1 MTRKIR
7 LRLSRDFKTNLYK
20 IPIWGQSF
28 WTVWNFA
35 SFSQEYDFVF
45 MDQILRRY
53 FDLGFRH
60 TSNHIHRKL
69 QYREKAFE
77 EFKRF
82 FLFPRK
88 MIL

>member
-1 MTRKIR
+1 MFHDPEN
-7 LRLSRDFKTNLYK
+7 SVEEN
-20 IPIWGQSF
+20 
-28 WTVWNFA
+28 
-35 SFSQEYDFVF
+35 
-45 MDQILRRY
+45 
-53 FDLGFRH
+53 
-60 TSNHIHRKL
+60 SNIGRKL